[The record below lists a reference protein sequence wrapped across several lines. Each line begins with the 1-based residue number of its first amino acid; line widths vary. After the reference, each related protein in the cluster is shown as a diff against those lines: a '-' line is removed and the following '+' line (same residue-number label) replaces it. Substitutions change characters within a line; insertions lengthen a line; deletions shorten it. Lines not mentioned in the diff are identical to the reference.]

1 MDIVQVIFSNQ
12 IIPLELY
19 LAPCPSLAETALRLV
34 AFFSLSIGNI
44 PIYLIFYL
52 ISSGPLVFNSS
63 TVAAW
68 TQFKHCCQRHN
79 GPRLLTLKLELS
91 PLSS

>member
-34 AFFSLSIGNI
+34 AFFCLLSIGNI
-44 PIYLIFYL
+44 PFYLIFTL
-52 ISSGPLVFNSS
+52 SVQGPLSLI
-63 TVAAW
+63 
-68 TQFKHCCQRHN
+68 H
-79 GPRLLTLKLELS
+79 
-91 PLSS
+91 PL

>member
-34 AFFSLSIGNI
+34 AFFLLSIVNI
-44 PIYLIFYL
+44 PIYLILYL

-68 TQFKHCCQRHN
+68 TQFKHCQRHN

>member
-34 AFFSLSIGNI
+34 AFFFVINWK
-44 PIYLIFYL
+44 YFYL
-52 ISSGPLVFNSS
+52 FDSLPY
-63 TVAAW
+63 
-68 TQFKHCCQRHN
+68 QFRA
-79 GPRLLTLKLELS
+79 PSL
-91 PLSS
+91 